1 MLRLCAPTTGMLAR
15 SMAAVGGS
23 SRGATSVQ
31 EDPGRLL
38 VTGANGHLGRRLIER
53 VLREGRSPGVEA
65 VVRSARA
72 AASLAPLS
80 DLGPLRIHEID
91 PCDPDALAAASQG
104 CAHAVH
110 LVGILKEASGS
121 RYADAHE
128 RTTTALAR
136 AAAKNGLQR
145 IVYLSILGAHPDS
158 PNRCLASKA
167 RAEKILLEAPVPS
180 VVLQVPMVLGPGE
193 PGARAIRAQARAGLV
208 FLVAGGRSLEQPI
221 DAEDVT
227 EAILRALSLTDC
239 HHETFELAGPES
251 LPRRELLARAA
262 ALLGSQPRV
271 IALPYALAHL
281 LALTCELTLSNAPLT
296 RAMLGVLER
305 DDSIDP
311 GPACAR
317 LGLELTPLGE
327 TLRRCLATDTVQ

>member
-1 MLRLCAPTTGMLAR
+1 L
-15 SMAAVGGS
+15 
-23 SRGATSVQ
+23 Q

-72 AASLAPLS
+72 AATLEPLS
-80 DLGPLRIHEID
+80 ELGPLRIHEID
-91 PCDPDALAAASQG
+91 PGDSDAVAAACQG

-110 LVGILKEASGS
+110 LVGILKEAAGTH
-121 RYADAHE
+121 YEDAHE
-128 RTTTALAR
+128 RTTAALAR

-145 IVYLSILGAHPDS
+145 IVYLSILGADLDS
-158 PNRCLASKA
+158 PNPCLASKA
-167 RAEKILLEAPVPS
+167 RAEKILFEAPVPS
-180 VVLQVPMVLGPGE
+180 IVLRVPMVLGPEE
-193 PGARAIRAQARAGLV
+193 PGARAIRAQTRARLV
-208 FLVAGGRSLEQPI
+208 PMVSGGRSLEQPI

-227 EAILRALSLTDC
+227 EAILRSLSLTGVD
-239 HHETFELAGPES
+239 HETFELAGPES

-262 ALLGSQPRV
+262 AIVGSQPRV
-271 IALPYALAHL
+271 IGLPHAVATLV
-281 LALTCELTLSNAPLT
+281 ALTCELTLANGPLT
-296 RAMLGVLER
+296 RAMLDVLER

-317 LGLELTPLGE
+317 LGLELRPLDE
-327 TLRRCLATDTVQ
+327 TLRRCLAADAPR